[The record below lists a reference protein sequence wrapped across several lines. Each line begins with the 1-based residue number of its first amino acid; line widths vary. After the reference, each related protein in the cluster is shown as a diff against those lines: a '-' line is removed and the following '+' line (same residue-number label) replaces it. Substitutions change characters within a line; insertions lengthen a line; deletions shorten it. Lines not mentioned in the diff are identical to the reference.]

1 MVGAII
7 GDIVGSIYEFNNI
20 KTKEFEFFGK
30 NCFFTDDTVMTIAV
44 AKALVEWNRSESTEL
59 FKNKLIDIMHDYGN
73 KYPDCGYGA
82 RFNEWIKNKSKIPY
96 NSFGNGSAMRVS
108 YVGWFADSM
117 IEALNLAKITAEVT
131 HNHYEGIKGAQAV
144 AAAVFLARKKKTM
157 KEIRSFITQNFY
169 KINFTIDGI
178 RDTYSFNET
187 CQDTVPQALEAFFES
202 NSFED
207 AIRNAVSIGGDT
219 DTLCAITGA
228 VAEAYYGVDEDTR
241 ETALSYLDNY
251 LLDEYDYIMNFFD
264 KLS

>member
-20 KTKEFEFFGK
+20 KTKEFEFFNK
-30 NCFFTDDTVMTIAV
+30 NCFFTDDTVMTLAV
-44 AKALVEWNRSESTEL
+44 AKALVEWNRYKSIDN
-59 FKNKLIDIMHDYGN
+59 FKDKLIDIMHDYGA
-73 KYPDCGYGA
+73 KYPDCGFGSN
-82 RFNEWIKNKSKIPY
+82 FNLWIKSKSRTPY

-157 KEIRSFITQNFY
+157 KEIRSFINQNFY
-169 KINFTIDGI
+169 KINFTLDEI
-178 RDTYSFNET
+178 RDTYRFNET
-187 CQDTVPQALEAFFES
+187 CQDTVPQALQAFFES

-228 VAEAYYGVDEDTR
+228 IAEAYYGVDEDTR
-241 ETALSYLDNY
+241 ETALSYLDNF
-251 LLDEYDYIMNFFD
+251 LLDEYEEIIRYFE
-264 KLS
+264 